1 MLPRH
6 FNHIVESKVLRVGY
20 LKSPDVAFEVGND
33 YDGYEYQLL
42 KKFAD
47 AHDLTIKLTALTQEE
62 IPFALNLSKI
72 DIALGGFTQASLDPR
87 LYRTSQPWE
96 SQTFTVVE
104 RREANVAADK
114 KVDAP
119 VTLGQ
124 RHAGM
129 NTQNLPDIEF
139 IQSTLT
145 ELELFDKL
153 SNGQIS
159 LVGTTLA
166 RLRILQRYFPT
177 IRRVRSFKEQLT
189 DVVWLF
195 GKRANDSF
203 VDEINAF
210 IEQPATIVF
219 QRELSNKL
227 FKTSKYLHY
236 LDTLRLSEHAQDRL
250 PKYQRWFRQAG
261 REYDIDWTLL
271 AAIAYQE
278 SKWTVDAVSPT
289 KVRGLMQ
296 ITTQTAKELGIEN
309 RLDPFSSI
317 FAASKYLNDLRARVP
332 KRVSEPDRTWM
343 AIAAYNVG
351 FGNVMKAYRKAR
363 KGNYQAITWQD
374 MVRELP
380 RLRINNVAAP
390 LTDEVDYD
398 ENQTFARGL
407 QAVKYVAR
415 VREFAK
421 ILRYYAAE

>member
-1 MLPRH
+1 M
-6 FNHIVESKVLRVGY
+6 LRVGY
-20 LKSPDVAFEVGND
+20 LKSPDVAFEVGHD
-33 YDGYEYQLL
+33 YAGYEYQLL

-47 AHDLTIKLTALTQEE
+47 AHDLSIQLIAMKPEE

-72 DIALGGFTQASLDPR
+72 DIALGGFTKASLDSR

-104 RREANVAADK
+104 RREANVAADHQ
-114 KVDAP
+114 VDAP
-119 VTLGQ
+119 VMLGQ

-129 NTQNLPDIEF
+129 DTQNLPDIEF

-145 ELELFDKL
+145 ELELLEKL
-153 SNGQIS
+153 SIGQVS

-177 IRRVRSFKEQLT
+177 IRRVRSFKEQRT
-189 DVVWLF
+189 DVVWVF
-195 GKRANDSF
+195 AKRASDSF
-203 VDEINAF
+203 VDKINSF
-210 IEQPATIVF
+210 IEQPATIIF
-219 QRELSNKL
+219 QRELSDKL
-227 FKTSKYLHY
+227 LKTSKYVHY
-236 LDTLRLSEHAQDRL
+236 LDTLRLSEHTQDRL

-380 RLRINNVAAP
+380 RLRINAVAAP

-398 ENQTFARGL
+398 ETQTFARGL

-421 ILRYYAAE
+421 ILRYYAAKE